1 MEARTTVHT
10 DPSHELFLPRRLH
23 LDAIF
28 KPQSVAVI
36 GASERPGSVGRT
48 LLWNLIS
55 NPFGGTVYPVNP
67 KRSNVLGIRAYSSV
81 RDIPEPVDLAVIAT
95 PAPTVPG
102 VVQECVE
109 AGVKGAIIIS
119 AGFKEIG
126 EEGRR
131 LEEQILAIARKGG
144 MRIVGPNCLGVMR
157 PVTGLNATFASTMAR
172 PGSVGFISQSGALL
186 TAILDWSLEENVG
199 FSAFVSIGS
208 MLDVGW
214 GDLIHYLGND
224 PYTKSII
231 LYMESIGDA
240 RSFLSAA
247 REVAFQKPIIV
258 IKAGRTEEAAKAA
271 LSHTGTLA
279 GSDEV
284 LSAAFRRTGVLRVD
298 SIADLFYMA
307 EVLAKQP
314 RPEGPRLTIVT
325 NAGGAGVLATDALVQ
340 GGGQLAELSEAT
352 LQALNAFLPP
362 QWSRG
367 NPVDILGDADPERYA
382 KALEVAL
389 ADENSDGLLVILTPQ
404 AMTEPTQTAEHLRRF
419 AQSRKPI
426 LASWMG
432 GVEVAAG
439 RQILNRA
446 GIPTFPYPDTAV
458 RVFNY
463 MWRYSYNLRGLYETP
478 SLPDDEIDG
487 GPDRE
492 RAQRLLE
499 QVRQE
504 GRTLLTEYEAK
515 QVLEAYCLPVT
526 PTRLA
531 RTADEAVAAAEALG
545 YPVVVKLHS
554 LTITHKTDVGGV
566 QLNLGSPEAVRQA
579 FESIRANL
587 AARGQLEAFD
597 GVTVQPMVH
606 LSDGYELIIGSTIDP
621 QFGPVILFGAGG
633 TLVEVYRDRA
643 LALPP
648 LNTTLARR
656 MMEQTKVYR
665 ALEGVRGRPPV
676 NLDRLEKLLVR
687 FSQLVVEQPW
697 IREIDIN
704 PFWAAPEQLI
714 ALDARIVLHPLHLR
728 EEELPRPAI
737 RPYPRQYMGTWRLKD
752 GSAVLIRPIRP
763 EDEPLLVAF
772 HHKLSERSVYL
783 RYASLLK
790 LSQRVAHERLARLCF
805 IDYDREMALVAE
817 RRSPETGR
825 PEILAVARL
834 TKVYGTNDGE
844 FALLVRDDVQG
855 KGLGTELLRRL
866 LQIGEAE
873 GLERIVADIL
883 VQNHAMQHVCRKL
896 GFQVL
901 HSSDPADP
909 MVKAVKTLQVSAER
923 ESLAKA

>member
-1 MEARTTVHT
+1 
-10 DPSHELFLPRRLH
+10 

-67 KRSNVLGIRAYSSV
+67 KRSNVLGIRAYPSV

-340 GGGQLAELSEAT
+340 GGGQLAELSETT

-587 AARGQLEAFD
+587 AACGQLEAFD

-606 LSDGYELIIGSTIDP
+606 LRDGYELIIGSTIDP

-704 PFWAAPEQLI
+704 PFLAAPEQLI

-909 MVKAVKTLQVSAER
+909 MVKAVRTLQVSAER